1 MQLLCSTSGLC
12 ISEKSILTG
21 LTEVVKLTGIQ
32 GRWQKL
38 KEVPLI
44 IADSGHNYSGLY
56 LAMKQLKHLNPKTM
70 RIVFG
75 VSRDKDYRT
84 MLALLPVDA
93 IYYWTAAALPRSLNP
108 SDLQAEAS
116 RFQLKGIQFTS
127 VKDAVLAAINEA
139 DDDDVIF
146 IGGSS
151 FVVGEALT
159 LSL

>member
-1 MQLLCSTSGLC
+1 MKLLCSTSGLC
-12 ISEKSILTG
+12 ISEKSMLSG
-21 LTEVVKLTGIQ
+21 LAEIVQLTGIQ

-38 KEVPLI
+38 REAPLV
-44 IADSGHNYSGLY
+44 IADSGHNFAGLD
-56 LAMKQLKHLNPKTM
+56 LAMNQLKHLNPRTL

-84 MLALLPVDA
+84 MLTLLPVDA
-93 IYYWTAAALPRSLNP
+93 IYYWSAAALPRSLNP
-108 SDLQAEAS
+108 LDLQTEAS
-116 RFQLKGIQFTS
+116 RFQLKGMHFTS

-139 DDDDVIF
+139 DDEDVIF

-159 LSL
+159 LSF